1 MGGWGSGK
9 GSSYPKKKTTESQHR
24 IDIRWLKK
32 HGYLQPGSVGSL
44 SWSFRGE
51 QTGSIGYRMEAD
63 HMILSYQHRFRGGDW
78 ESVEQKIILDWTVC
92 NYGGTRPWFLCPN
105 CGKRVAV
112 LYGAGKLFL
121 CRHCYGLTYSSQ
133 QEGVVDRILRR
144 QRKIRTRLGAADDL
158 VSPIL
163 FKPKGMHQ
171 KTFDRLLTEEK
182 FAGYLS
188 AELIVKMLGINV
200 RCH

>member
-51 QTGSIGYRMEAD
+51 QTGSIGYRMEANQ
-63 HMILSYQHRFRGGDW
+63 MILNYRHRPHGGDW
-78 ESVEQKIILDWTVC
+78 EQVEQAITLDRTTC
-92 NYGGTRPWFLCPN
+92 NYGGKRKWFLCPR
-105 CGKRVAV
+105 CWKRVAV
-112 LYGAGKLFL
+112 LYGVRKFFL
-121 CRHCYGLTYSSQ
+121 CRHCYRLTYGSQ
-133 QEGVVDRILRR
+133 QEGVVDRMMRK
-144 QRKIRTRLGAADDL
+144 QRKIRERLHASQIL
-158 VSPIL
+158 VDPIL

-171 KTFDRLLTEEK
+171 KTFYRLREEADYANK
-182 FAGYLS
+182 LS
-188 AELIVKMLGINV
+188 SLMICQRLGIKF
-200 RCH
+200 